1 MNLPPLASFRFFTV
15 AAKTQSFVKAAE
27 QLHVTHGAVSRQV
40 RLLEDAIGVEL
51 FDRRNRAIFLN
62 QAGHLLLNVTAPL
75 FDQLE
80 DVVYRLQREG
90 REDVLVLSC
99 EPTIAMKWLIPRLPA
114 FHEAH
119 PNLQIQLLA
128 AGGPIDFARSGA
140 DLAIRRDDF
149 HWGSSVHSVKICEE
163 WIGPV
168 CTPPNTPDKKRL
180 DKLSLLHS
188 KTRPMAWDNWLRL
201 TGVDLSG
208 SIKVD
213 YEHFY
218 LSIQA
223 ATSGLGVGM
232 ASLFMVQ
239 AELES
244 GQLVAPYGFIRDGST
259 YCLLSPKA
267 FDESSKCNIFRSWI
281 TEQLDHYIELMGGEL
296 PPPANSTSSTPRYF
310 LREGLK

>member
-62 QAGHLLLNVTAPL
+62 QAGQLLLNVTAPL

-119 PNLQIQLLA
+119 PNLQIQA
-128 AGGPIDFARSGA
+128 VAGAE
-140 DLAIRRDDF
+140 
-149 HWGSSVHSVKICEE
+149 C
-163 WIGPV
+163 
-168 CTPPNTPDKKRL
+168 NT
-180 DKLSLLHS
+180 
-188 KTRPMAWDNWLRL
+188 
-201 TGVDLSG
+201 V
-208 SIKVD
+208 
-213 YEHFY
+213 
-218 LSIQA
+218 
-223 ATSGLGVGM
+223 
-232 ASLFMVQ
+232 
-239 AELES
+239 
-244 GQLVAPYGFIRDGST
+244 
-259 YCLLSPKA
+259 
-267 FDESSKCNIFRSWI
+267 
-281 TEQLDHYIELMGGEL
+281 IELKPEHHAAL
-296 PPPANSTSSTPRYF
+296 PWHFA
-310 LREGLK
+310 

>member
-1 MNLPPLASFRFFTV
+1 MEKLGWR
-15 AAKTQSFVKAAE
+15 
-27 QLHVTHGAVSRQV
+27 
-40 RLLEDAIGVEL
+40 
-51 FDRRNRAIFLN
+51 DRRISPDSGSLF
-62 QAGHLLLNVTAPL
+62 QTFLNVTAPL

-180 DKLSLLHS
+180 DKLRFIALSRGR
-188 KTRPMAWDNWLRL
+188 RP
-201 TGVDLSG
+201 
-208 SIKVD
+208 
-213 YEHFY
+213 
-218 LSIQA
+218 
-223 ATSGLGVGM
+223 
-232 ASLFMVQ
+232 
-239 AELES
+239 
-244 GQLVAPYGFIRDGST
+244 
-259 YCLLSPKA
+259 
-267 FDESSKCNIFRSWI
+267 
-281 TEQLDHYIELMGGEL
+281 
-296 PPPANSTSSTPRYF
+296 
-310 LREGLK
+310 